1 MSDQFDNHKNIYPT
15 HLFSAFLE
23 SGRAFKCSMFWDRS
37 AAFFLRHWKENNWG
51 KRIQNRSIKRKQLKK
66 NYSEQIFLA
75 QMLKKLNAQSRNS
88 EYFSAAAYI
97 FTSCNQI
104 PMAANNVSLKTC
116 CIQLT
121 HFSSTAW
128 RYFPRYNIWYYI
140 EIKYYRKEYRILL
153 VSCHFADLLNLH
165 QG

>member
-1 MSDQFDNHKNIYPT
+1 
-15 HLFSAFLE
+15 
-23 SGRAFKCSMFWDRS
+23 MFWDRS

-75 QMLKKLNAQSRNS
+75 QMLEKLNAQSRNS

-104 PMAANNVSLKTC
+104 LKAANNVSLKTC

-140 EIKYYRKEYRILL
+140 EIRYYRIFKGIQNFT
-153 VSCHFADLLNLH
+153 HFLSLCRPFKFAPRLDLGQL
-165 QG
+165 

>member
-1 MSDQFDNHKNIYPT
+1 
-15 HLFSAFLE
+15 
-23 SGRAFKCSMFWDRS
+23 MFWDRS

-75 QMLKKLNAQSRNS
+75 QMLEKLNAQSRNS

-104 PMAANNVSLKTC
+104 LKAANNVSLKTC

-140 EIKYYRKEYRILL
+140 EIRYYRIFKGIQNFT
-153 VSCHFADLLNLH
+153 HFLSLCRPFKFAPRLDLG
-165 QG
+165 QF

>member
-1 MSDQFDNHKNIYPT
+1 MEGHSSVQC
-15 HLFSAFLE
+15 
-23 SGRAFKCSMFWDRS
+23 SGTD
-37 AAFFLRHWKENNWG
+37 LRHSSSDTEKKTIEEKEFRTDLSKENNWR
-51 KRIQNRSIKRKQLKK
+51 KIIQNKSSSLKC
-66 NYSEQIFLA
+66 
-75 QMLKKLNAQSRNS
+75 LKKLNAQSWNS

-104 PMAANNVSLKTC
+104 LKAANNVSLKTC

-140 EIKYYRKEYRILL
+140 EIRYYRIFKGIQNFT
-153 VSCHFADLLNLH
+153 HFLSLCRPFKFAPRLDLGQL
-165 QG
+165 